1 MSYSVGK
8 DSSYLFVLIKLFLVA
23 MISDIYYRT
32 VFFGLSAQLAKLNIA
47 DRRVVPLF
55 TTKNIIMKG
64 L

>member
-8 DSSYLFVLIKLFLVA
+8 DSSYLFVLIKLLLVA

-32 VFFGLSAQLAKLNIA
+32 VFFGLSAQLAKLKIA
-47 DRRVVPLF
+47 ERVVPLF

>member
-8 DSSYLFVLIKLFLVA
+8 DSSYLFVLIKLLLVA

-32 VFFGLSAQLAKLNIA
+32 VFFGLSAQLAQLNIA
-47 DRRVVPLF
+47 ERVVPLF